1 MEGFNQLLA
10 ATVLFVGGHFLLSDR
25 PLRGE
30 LIHRIG
36 DKAFRLVYSASA
48 VGAFVWLG
56 ISYGKAPTVV
66 LWTAPAALYWVPLL
80 VMPVAFILAVAG
92 LTTRS
97 PTAMGGEVLLDG
109 SQNPAPGI
117 LRVTRHP
124 FLWAVALW
132 AASHILVNG
141 YLASLIMMG
150 GLLILSLGGMRHI
163 DRRRE
168 DGLGSAWGPMK
179 LTTSALP
186 FAALASRRTSMDW
199 KGLGWWRPA
208 LGLAAYIVFLG
219 GHLHIFGVSPFPA
232 GFG

>member
-1 MEGFNQLLA
+1 
-10 ATVLFVGGHFLLSDR
+10 
-25 PLRGE
+25 
-30 LIHRIG
+30 
-36 DKAFRLVYSASA
+36 
-48 VGAFVWLG
+48 
-56 ISYGKAPTVV
+56 
-66 LWTAPAALYWVPLL
+66 
-80 VMPVAFILAVAG
+80 
-92 LTTRS
+92 
-97 PTAMGGEVLLDG
+97 
-109 SQNPAPGI
+109 
-117 LRVTRHP
+117 
-124 FLWAVALW
+124 
-132 AASHILVNG
+132 
-141 YLASLIMMG
+141 
-150 GLLILSLGGMRHI
+150 MRHI